1 MNPNDPDVIALT
13 KAIFQHESGMDY
25 TAVGDAGTSH
35 GAGQWQPATWKAQ
48 AKDVLGDEN
57 AQMTPENQK
66 AVAQVSIAKDKADG
80 LNPAQIA
87 AKWNSGSP
95 TGWENKI
102 GTTTINGQQ
111 IKYNVPAYVKSVT
124 DLYQQYK
131 GQSGAPSPTSLIQG
145 QNQPTQPNGVNNLL
159 QQPDDSSNLDAQIQA
174 LTTKSTQENQKP
186 GFLQGLQEDLNGT
199 NPESI
204 GTQLGNT
211 AKGVGNFLFPSVG
224 DVYHDIKGD
233 STKTGLQQLGDAG
246 STALS
251 AATLIPGVGEGV
263 LGAKA
268 ALMGGKAVEG
278 ATAAADLTGAA
289 GKGFVSDI
297 GKTQPWDI
305 AKNAAPVAAKA
316 TPTIASTIAKN
327 GALGAAYGA
336 TGALG
341 SGETDPT
348 KIAEGAG
355 IGAATGGVLGGAA
368 AGLSKAAE
376 VLPQRLVQGVIKN
389 SNPDVAKYA
398 LTKQMGSPAKMLA
411 DSDSSLKT
419 IGSQLGAA
427 LTHSSVADVVVP
439 SNQIVPK
446 IMEAFP
452 NAELSPE
459 KLEQEIGKVAP
470 LQKRLITKL
479 FSGEGLTIDE
489 LHTLNS
495 AIGQN
500 TYKMAFDDPQVKAG
514 KAIGNAF
521 YQASKQIITTAAP
534 DTTPLFDQYS
544 KEIQLNTA
552 LDKLVKRGSKAQAL
566 TLKDIIALVGGFS
579 ALGPIGSAGAFAA
592 ERAATSPT
600 VNLQAAGLLN
610 KAAGSGLSKLAAPA
624 TIAGTG
630 LLRQAVQGTN

>member
-1 MNPNDPDVIALT
+1 MDSPSTQASNLNDPVIAQQAKNLT

-25 TAVGDAGTSH
+25 NAVGDAGTSH

-48 AKDVLGDEN
+48 AQDILGDAN
-57 AQMTPENQK
+57 APMSQENQSV
-66 AVAQVSIAKDKADG
+66 VAQGTIRKLIAQGKNAAD
-80 LNPAQIA
+80 IA
-87 AKWNSGSP
+87 AIWNSGSDQ
-95 TGWENKI
+95 GWQDKV

-111 IKYNVPAYVKSVT
+111 IKYNVPQYVKSVT

-131 GQSGAPSPTSLIQG
+131 GQDTGAMPQAATSSDTSGSVPGLPSMPQAATPPAATAPVS
-145 QNQPTQPNGVNNLL
+145 
-159 QQPDDSSNLDAQIQA
+159 
-174 LTTKSTQENQKP
+174 QENMAQTSP
-186 GFLQGLQEDLNGT
+186 GFTQGLSEDLQGT

-211 AKGVGNFLFPSVG
+211 AKGVGNFLFPSVA
-224 DVYHDIKGD
+224 DTYHDIKGD

-251 AATLIPGVGEGV
+251 AATLIPGIGEGV

-268 ALMGGKAVEG
+268 ALMGGKGLEG
-278 ATAAADLTGAA
+278 AEVASKAA
-289 GKGFVSDI
+289 
-297 GKTQPWDI
+297 
-305 AKNAAPVAAKA
+305 
-316 TPTIASTIAKN
+316 PTIAGTIAKN

-348 KIAEGAG
+348 QIAEGAG
-355 IGAATGGVLGGAA
+355 IGAATGGALGAA
-368 AGLSKAAE
+368 TGALSKAAE

-398 LTKQMGSPAKMLA
+398 LTKQMGSPTKMLS
-411 DSDSSLKT
+411 DSDASLKT
-419 IGSQLGAA
+419 IGSQLGDA

-439 SNQIVPK
+439 SDQIVPK

-459 KLEQEIGKVAP
+459 KLAQEIGKVAP

-521 YQASKQIITTAAP
+521 YQASKNIITTAAP
-534 DTTPLFDQYS
+534 DTAPLFDQYS

-552 LDKLVKRGSKAQAL
+552 LDKLVKRGSKAQSL

-600 VNLQAAGLLN
+600 VNLQAAGLLS
-610 KAAGSGLSKLAAPA
+610 KVAGGGINKLAIPA
-624 TIAGTG
+624 TIVGTG